1 MRDSKRQKRTMLYSL
16 VDMLDCV
23 TLAPVVD
30 PLFWF
35 VGKETRYN
43 ALVAEF
49 TSENDLF

>member
-1 MRDSKRQKRTMLYSL
+1 MLYSL

-30 PLFWF
+30 LMSRY

-49 TSENDLF
+49 ISENDLF